1 MVDIIR
7 AFSFPEKYKEELPV
21 DRIVTD
27 RKVVDDGVSHYHE
40 RFEKGHRPKPLV
52 VIKHP
57 KEDMY
62 AVLDG
67 HHRFEAMKRVG
78 LVEVPAVV
86 VDAYVK
92 PVFNM
97 TKKGYFQPTPA
108 VTKYVRIPFKKF
120 AAYMKQFL
128 DDPWQ
133 LLSKD

>member
-7 AFSFPEKYKEELPV
+7 AFSFPDRFKEEIPI

-27 RKVVDDGVSHYHE
+27 RKVVEDGVSHYHNKLE
-40 RFEKGHRPKPLV
+40 QGHEAKPLI

-57 KEDMY
+57 KREVY

-67 HHRFEAMKRVG
+67 HHRFEAMKRMG
-78 LVEVPAVV
+78 VEEVQAVV
-86 VDAYVK
+86 VDAYLK
-92 PVFNM
+92 PVFTM
-97 TKKGYFQPTPA
+97 TKKGYFQPMPII
-108 VTKYVRIPFKKF
+108 TKYVRIPFKKF

-128 DDPWQ
+128 DNPWQ

>member
-7 AFSFPEKYKEELPV
+7 AVSFPEKFKEELPI

-27 RKVVDDGVSHYHE
+27 RKVADDGVSHYHD
-40 RFEKGHRPKPLV
+40 RFEKGHNPKPLV

-57 KEDMY
+57 KEEVY

-78 LVEVPAVV
+78 LEEVPVVV
-86 VDAYVK
+86 VDAYVE
-92 PVFNM
+92 PVFTM

-108 VTKYVRIPFKKF
+108 ITRYIRIPFKRF
-120 AAYMKQFL
+120 AAYMKEFL

-133 LLSKD
+133 LLDRD